1 MSGNVVML
9 IYLVWCRVSQEN
21 LVIYADPE
29 WWVGG
34 PQVSRWGSP
43 HLHCR
48 RRETLSVFTAAATIS
63 GVERRGRP
71 SPTQGGGTGLSTA
84 FPPDAN
90 IPWTL
95 LLISQSAPST
105 RTDDAIVL
113 SS

>member
-48 RRETLSVFTAAATIS
+48 RRETPAVFTAAATIS
-63 GVERRGRP
+63 GVERSRA
-71 SPTQGGGTGLSTA
+71 PTQGGGTGLSTA
-84 FPPDAN
+84 FRPDAN

-95 LLISQSAPST
+95 LFLLSQCPSP
-105 RTDDAIVL
+105 R
-113 SS
+113 

>member
-48 RRETLSVFTAAATIS
+48 RRETLPVFTAAATIS
-63 GVERRGRP
+63 GVERSRA
-71 SPTQGGGTGLSTA
+71 PTQGAEPAYQRLFDRMQTFRGHKSFSLNA
-84 FPPDAN
+84 PP
-90 IPWTL
+90 
-95 LLISQSAPST
+95 
-105 RTDDAIVL
+105 
-113 SS
+113 